1 MNSKLVRASS
11 LALFSGILLG
21 ALPTVAQDAPV
32 VINWFVGLGAGGQPQ
47 QVEAQNEVV
56 AAFNETH
63 DDIELQIQIVDN
75 QVAYDTLSTL
85 IASGEAPDIIGPVGY
100 DGSNAYA
107 GSYLDLEPLIE
118 STGFDISG
126 YSEAAVDTYRTED
139 GTLVGIPFAVFPSFL
154 WYRTDLFDE
163 AGLNYP
169 PAAYG
174 EPYINADGE
183 EVEWN
188 TDALRDVAMLL
199 TVDANGADATMEDFD
214 PEAVEQ
220 WGFVFQYA
228 EPRGI
233 STMWGANS
241 LVDAEGNAVLP
252 EAWTNGFNWV
262 YNGIWTDHFIPN
274 AAQVG
279 SDLLAAG
286 NPFAS
291 GNVAMAPTHLWYTCC
306 VGEENDW
313 NAAALP
319 SFNGVTTAKLH
330 GDTFRILASTEHP
343 EEAFEVLT
351 YLLTDAGP
359 RLLEVYGGLSAD
371 PTLREEYL
379 ANLAE
384 TYPQGLNIDVITD
397 SLNYAD
403 SPNHEY
409 NMPNYLRA
417 KDRIGAFQT
426 LYESTPDLDINVE
439 METLVSDLNTIFSE
453 NPAES
458 TDG

>member
-1 MNSKLVRASS
+1 MKHSKFLSIASVT
-11 LALFSGILLG
+11 LFSGLMLG
-21 ALPTVAQDAPV
+21 ALPTMAQEPV
-32 VINWFVGLGAGGQPQ
+32 VINWYVGLGAGGQPQ
-47 QVEAQNEVV
+47 QIEAQNAVV
-56 AAFNETH
+56 EAFNASH
-63 DDIELQIQIVDN
+63 DNIELRIQIVDN

-85 IASGEAPDIIGPVGY
+85 IASNQAPDIIGPVGY
-100 DGSNAYA
+100 DGSNAFA
-107 GSYLDLEPLIE
+107 GNYLDLEPLIE

-126 YSEAAVDTYRTED
+126 YSEAAVDTYRTTE
-139 GTLVGIPFAVFPSFL
+139 GTLVGIPFAVFPSFI
-154 WYRTDLFDE
+154 WYRQNLFDE
-163 AGLNYP
+163 AGLAYP

-174 EPYINADGE
+174 EPYVTTDGE
-183 EVEWN
+183 EMEWN
-188 TDALRDVAMLL
+188 TATLRDLAMQL
-199 TVDANGADATMEDFD
+199 TVDANGADATSEDFD
-214 PEAVEQ
+214 AAAVEQ
-220 WGFVFQYA
+220 WGFAFQYA

-241 LVDAEGNAVLP
+241 LVDADGGATLP

-262 YNGIWTDHFIPN
+262 YNGIWTDHFMPN

-279 SDLLAAG
+279 SDALAAG

-291 GNVAMAPTHLWYTCC
+291 GNVAMAATHLWYTCC
-306 VGEENDW
+306 VGTENTW
-313 NAAALP
+313 NAAPMP
-319 SFNGVTTAKLH
+319 SFEGNTTAKLH
-330 GDTFRILASTEHP
+330 GDTFRILASSQHP

-359 RLLEVYGGLSAD
+359 DLLVAYGGLSAD
-371 PTLREEYL
+371 PTQRAAYL
-379 ANLAE
+379 EGLTE

-426 LYESTPDLDINVE
+426 LYESTPDLDINAE
-439 METLVSDLNTIFSE
+439 MATLISDLNTIFRGE
-453 NPAES
+453 
-458 TDG
+458 